1 MARLGRANDS
11 TAPAANDAGSSYK
24 ALFQEYEETKSR
36 IRAILAD
43 KKDISELEREEKNEL
58 CVEYRRAANQAQK
71 LASMALREED
81 VKKFEAEAAFMNDR
95 AQKYGSIMKVSDSD
109 IMLDDVKGLKEVKAV
124 VRNFIYMIEHP
135 EILKIYDMQGGM
147 GMLLYGAPGTGKTMI
162 AEAIANE
169 VKKPLY
175 VITPADIFKSYV
187 GESEQSVKRI
197 FAEMETCEDGAIL
210 FVDECESIF
219 SKRGQ
224 DDKDYKSAVTT
235 ELLQRLNGYGVDGS
249 KRILI
254 GATNRPDKIDPA
266 YLRYKRFSHI
276 IHVTPPDAEAMLAI
290 IAGKLKKI
298 PSEVSAEELLHM
310 AQMYATDGY
319 YSGADLCGI
328 IESACGMA
336 IEQLIAT
343 NAENINLPVTY
354 DMFKAAF
361 DKKLPSISNEV
372 FESYANFKNC
382 MTEPL

>member
-1 MARLGRANDS
+1 MTRLGRAND
-11 TAPAANDAGSSYK
+11 AQAAAAGDAGNSYK

-43 KKDISELEREEKNEL
+43 KKDISQLEREEKNEL

-81 VKKFEAEAAFMNDR
+81 VKKFEAEAEFMNDR

-298 PSEVSAEELLHM
+298 PSEVSA
-310 AQMYATDGY
+310 
-319 YSGADLCGI
+319 
-328 IESACGMA
+328 
-336 IEQLIAT
+336 
-343 NAENINLPVTY
+343 
-354 DMFKAAF
+354 
-361 DKKLPSISNEV
+361 
-372 FESYANFKNC
+372 
-382 MTEPL
+382 